1 MLLYVG
7 PLVDLEVDIGRSPL
21 TEPEISFHR
30 IFFPPTPNRVVFI
43 FGMNH
48 FQSIQNVVA
57 ALLKVVAVNIVMKA
71 TFIAQ
76 DI

>member
-1 MLLYVG
+1 MLG
-7 PLVDLEVDIGRSPL
+7 PLLSFEVDIGRSPL
-21 TEPEISFHR
+21 TEPEISFPSHL
-30 IFFPPTPNRVVFI
+30 FFPTPNRVVFI

-57 ALLKVVAVNIVMKA
+57 AFFEGRRRHHSDESIA
-71 TFIAQ
+71 FIAQ